1 MRKKGQIEIEE
12 PLSLRAQLMSQQ
24 AGMMK
29 RTMMDS
35 TLDLDSHPDP
45 ALPLDYPPLPLDA
58 ATIQQHYSSL

>member
-29 RTMMDS
+29 K
-35 TLDLDSHPDP
+35 TLDLDFHPDP

-58 ATIQQHYSSL
+58 ATTQQHYSRL